1 MFLYIATAPIYHL
14 LSIIKL
20 GSTKEPYGRR
30 STYQTGCPPGL
41 TPSHDIEYEAIWET
55 TATSQDELFD
65 YEEELHNQFH
75 KYRMMRNKPGDSEW
89 FRFQSNNLYDEIKKF
104 LETRSWIK
112 RQVPVNEIC
121 PVKRP
126 SQYLRKQYYK
136 NIHFV
141 KQLLKKNDLLNQV
154 QEPVISAINLFINSI
169 ERIAGYI
176 IAPCGS
182 GKTIMTCRGMK
193 GVKRSIICCPSNQI
207 QEQWYNTIVS
217 ESLYSKDDI
226 LIIGSGV
233 NATTD
238 IETIKEFSQKNT
250 YCIITT
256 YMSSNILVPLIN
268 NTELLVLDEAHHL
281 AGIVAKED
289 TGEGKTRRL
298 MAKASELCIK
308 RLSLT
313 YTPRFIRNDD
323 AIETEYLTMDDD
335 TIFGSKIAELKI
347 RELIRKGILPDY
359 RLWTLRDKDKK
370 GTGVIGKAECIL
382 EAWNATEIIRGEE
395 KYILHHLIIFA
406 STNEES
412 KQLETYFQKK
422 TDTLVIRVQGS
433 DDLEKPIQKFSSA
446 ERAIIINCKVLGEG
460 VDIPIAN
467 SVAITYPK
475 HSRGEITQM
484 LLRAGRWYEGKP
496 VFHIL
501 LPILDDEDMS
511 GFEDVLTSLAS
522 CDELLRDEIILRSS
536 NTKKGLDEPIETYS
550 DTGDVVPECI
560 MIDEYSGSDLEEIKK
575 CFTNIRKNLF
585 PSRESRRIQ
594 ELCIEK
600 SIDTSVEYTLLRLQI
615 PELPEDPKLKNQS
628 WYDYLHSTQ
637 FERMTPNDFVKNIL
651 EVNNLR
657 IGYLYDDWRSTQS
670 VEVQKTLPSIQ
681 HITDGYFGKE
691 YNEFNQLREK
701 FGKKLFGRGR

>member
-1 MFLYIATAPIYHL
+1 MFLYIATAPIYNL
-14 LSIIKL
+14 LSIVKL

-112 RQVPVNEIC
+112 REVPINEIC

-136 NIHFV
+136 NTHFV
-141 KQLLKKNDLLNQV
+141 KQLLKKNELLNQV

-182 GKTIMTCRGMK
+182 GKTIMTCRGMN

-217 ESLYSKDDI
+217 ESLYSKDNI
-226 LIIGSGV
+226 LIIGSGE

-256 YMSSNILVPLIN
+256 YMSSNILVPQIN

-313 YTPRFIRNDD
+313 YTPRFIRNDN

-370 GTGVIGKAECIL
+370 GTGLIGKAECIL

-395 KYILHHLIIFA
+395 KHILHHLIIFA

-412 KQLETYFQKK
+412 KQLEIYFQKK
-422 TDTLVIRVQGS
+422 TDTLVIRVQGG
-433 DDLEKPIQKFSSA
+433 DDLEKPIKKFSSA

-536 NTKKGLDEPIETYS
+536 NTKKSLDAPIEIYS
-550 DTGDVVPECI
+550 DTGNVVPECI

-585 PSRESRRIQ
+585 PSKESRRIQ

-600 SIDTSVEYTLLRLQI
+600 GIDTSVEYTLLRLQI

-628 WYDYLHSTQ
+628 WYEYLHPAQ
-637 FERMTPNDFVKNIL
+637 FERMTPSDFVKNIL
-651 EVNNLR
+651 EANTLR